1 MNDASNAI
9 AIILA
14 RGGSKGLPGKNT
26 LPVAGKPCVLWT
38 IQAAQRSAAVAR
50 VVVSSDDAEVMAIA
64 RECGCETVE
73 RPDELAHDT
82 ATIDDA
88 ARHAYESI
96 GSPDGPIVI
105 LYANVPVRPESLIDD
120 AVKLLVESG
129 CDSVQSYAK
138 VGKHHPWWTVRVGDD
153 GQVKPWEGEVL
164 YHGCYRRQ
172 DLSPAMVP
180 DGGVMALTGDALMQR
195 VGAPEGPHGFLGN
208 DRRGVVTEEG
218 AVVDID
224 TRVDLLVADA
234 VLRERGEEFT
244 TEHAKHTEG
253 EDRGREVQKRVEEE
267 KSEKRWEGRDAELT
281 HAVIGCAMGVHREL
295 GPGLL
300 ESVYELCLMDEL
312 RRAGLR
318 VENQV
323 ACDVAYKGRTVA
335 SGLRMDLVVE
345 DRLVLEIK
353 AVDGLKR
360 VHFAQLMSYLKLSG
374 KKVGLLMN
382 FNEHTLKAG
391 IKRIVL

>member
-1 MNDASNAI
+1 VSDRGEAI

-14 RGGSKGLPGKNT
+14 RAGSKGLPGKNT
-26 LPVAGKPCVLWT
+26 AMVADKPCVEWT
-38 IQAAQRSAAVAR
+38 IEAAKASARVGA
-50 VVVSSDDAEVMAIA
+50 VVVSSDDLEVNACA
-64 RECGCETVE
+64 HELGCTLVQ
-73 RPDELAHDT
+73 RPPELAHDT

-88 ARHAYESI
+88 ARHSYEQI

-105 LYANVPVRPESLIDD
+105 LYANVPVRPAGLIDQ
-120 AVKLLVESG
+120 AVELLVESG
-129 CDSVQSYAK
+129 CDSVQSYAQ
-138 VGKHHPWWTVRVGDD
+138 VGKHHPWWTVRVGED
-153 GQVKPWEGEVL
+153 GQVRPWEGEVL

-172 DLSPAMVP
+172 DLSAAMVP
-180 DGGVMALTGDALMQR
+180 DGGVIALTGDALMRR
-195 VGAPEGPHGFLGN
+195 VGAPDGPHGFLGN
-208 DRRGVVTEEG
+208 DRRGVVTAEG

-224 TRVDLLVADA
+224 SRVDLLVADA
-234 VLRERGEEFT
+234 VLRGREEFT
-244 TEHAKHTEG
+244 TEHTEG
-253 EDRGREVQKRVEEE
+253 EDRGREEQRRAEEE
-267 KSEKRWEGRDAELT
+267 KREKRWEGKDAELT

-318 VENQV
+318 VRSQA
-323 ACDVAYKGRTVA
+323 ACDIAYKGRTVA

-353 AVDGLKR
+353 AVESLQR

-374 KKVGLLMN
+374 KRLGLLMN